1 MAFLQISIA
10 LLASLVVVPASGNE
24 VDVATWRSD
33 VDFIVEKI
41 ASIHPNPWYRISANE
56 FAIHADELKADLPA
70 LEEEE
75 IIVRAMQLVALV
87 HDGHTILRPVNHP
100 AFRYWFPLRIDQ
112 FADGVFITA
121 VDVRYSELVGA
132 QVLRLGNMT
141 ARDAFQAVGSVAS
154 MDSRHSIPKEVPAYI
169 SNATILKALKIID
182 EMRSLPLELELQ
194 SGETRIVSIP
204 ALEWG
209 SFFGWTRQNY
219 GIPGDVAFVNVFS
232 DKKDNLPLHLKK
244 LLTGADFYW
253 FELIPEQKTLYF
265 QFNTVGNAADEPFSD
280 FVKRL
285 WGYYNAHIEK
295 IEKFVIDLRYN
306 DGGNGFLLQPLVHG
320 FIRHEEIS
328 RRGRLFAITGPCTFS
343 AATNF
348 LGQLI
353 EHTDVIT
360 VGEPAAGPLNWFSDW
375 EQMVLPH
382 SGLNL
387 LVSTLYWQR
396 GQPGDR
402 RGYYSPDFSVPV
414 TSQNFFS
421 GDDKALKAI
430 LSGKVMTGLDDR
442 RD

>member
-1 MAFLQISIA
+1 
-10 LLASLVVVPASGNE
+10 
-24 VDVATWRSD
+24 
-33 VDFIVEKI
+33 
-41 ASIHPNPWYRISANE
+41 
-56 FAIHADELKADLPA
+56 
-70 LEEEE
+70 
-75 IIVRAMQLVALV
+75 
-87 HDGHTILRPVNHP
+87 
-100 AFRYWFPLRIDQ
+100 
-112 FADGVFITA
+112 
-121 VDVRYSELVGA
+121 
-132 QVLRLGNMT
+132 
-141 ARDAFQAVGSVAS
+141 
-154 MDSRHSIPKEVPAYI
+154 
-169 SNATILKALKIID
+169 
-182 EMRSLPLELELQ
+182 
-194 SGETRIVSIP
+194 
-204 ALEWG
+204 
-209 SFFGWTRQNY
+209 
-219 GIPGDVAFVNVFS
+219 
-232 DKKDNLPLHLKK
+232 
-244 LLTGADFYW
+244 LTGAEFYW

-396 GQPGDR
+396 GQPADR

-421 GDDKALKAI
+421 GHDKALEAI